1 MQKKIKV
8 YELSSI
14 TITIDNCE
22 IISVNNFAQV
32 KLYFYICQLLSYTMI
47 EIKLMRIE
55 FISIE
60 KRKKDLIRNWILLI
74 ENLHYKLLR
83 IQCLEV

>member
-32 KLYFYICQLLSYTMI
+32 NLYFHICQLLSYTLI

-60 KRKKDLIRNWILLI
+60 KREKDLIRN
-74 ENLHYKLLR
+74 
-83 IQCLEV
+83 